1 MVKVFSCVD
10 SRSESVMDRSELWS
24 SPEKVTS
31 FSNSSRRA
39 FRSVTVKLKSWVG
52 IGVQVSLEVM
62 FPP

>member
-10 SRSESVMDRSELWS
+10 SWSESWMDRSEWWS

-39 FRSVTVKLKSWVG
+39 FKSVTDKLKSWVG
-52 IGVQVSLEVM
+52 IGVQVSLEVIV
-62 FPP
+62 PP